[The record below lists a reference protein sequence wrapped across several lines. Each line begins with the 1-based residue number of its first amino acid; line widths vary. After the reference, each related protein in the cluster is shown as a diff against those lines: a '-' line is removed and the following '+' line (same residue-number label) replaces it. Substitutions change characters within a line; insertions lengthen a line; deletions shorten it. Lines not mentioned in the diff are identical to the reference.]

1 MPNREKAPV
10 GGSSGESNSW
20 DTLAEGSKELSEEEL
35 KELSEAVKERS
46 EEATGTGMMAVTEQ
60 LSSGDDSMNGE
71 LWGQMYDASW
81 SSDDPTTKDENFRS
95 KVMTAINKWNN
106 VPVEYRREYL
116 EDGDVDFL
124 NLEGDTELTGED
136 IAVLTQARLLS
147 ERRAEEV
154 KDGDAGEQEEPVLE
168 SDTLVTSEPEPDVK
182 DETAEDNQA
191 DLRDDSSLSVDER
204 IRRSHLRERAVSDD
218 PNAYAVVASERSF
231 RMSLMEEKR
240 KQAEADKGS
249 EEAVVSPDVN
259 NIADQLDDSEIPDV
273 PGFNDEYQFRAH
285 MENGME
291 GHDDDVPEAVPAG
304 GGDDTGESK
313 DNKEDEEKDD
323 DFERGETEPY
333 GNFAAWLKD
342 NHDLDADDF
351 YNLSN
356 DEREKIINEYKKQN
370 NQEGG
375 DSEGNTGEGTGE
387 DGGEDSENDG
397 ESKGEKALAFVS
409 LITEREAQLAAHDI
423 AEAMFADRIAHSKNP
438 FKKIILG
445 NMLKEGV
452 LARYRKQALEAIVA
466 YNADANDGNT
476 KVDNSTVAQYWSK
489 KGGIERFTKAYME
502 QVLPAIH
509 VRAGENMQG
518 FTTRTDETGEIYVV
532 TKSRDADGNIVETRV
547 NPDDEPGAKAAID
560 IRKAIEAYAGG
571 TSDLASL
578 KEEVRRIQQGE
589 GISDRR
595 LDLSVD
601 NLVELAEAAKDRA
614 KHSEGIVSVMEGFS
628 YINGE
633 AMRSVRSESHKT
645 GIEKAVEAIS
655 EKTHG
660 LISPEVIG
668 SAASLAL
675 FFADKGSRSVARAVM
690 PGVGGA
696 IIAGAAAGIRERGRV
711 SGDIQTSSR
720 EAAMGRNVEGPDGR
734 KGKYDRQV
742 AETLYEMQSAESLT
756 ESLNE
761 ALASG
766 DTDSMQ
772 KALAGVTQMINMSDS
787 QRIDLIRFSSS
798 EKIEDERMNLD
809 IARAKVEVAL
819 RKAGIDITRS
829 DVYNDASRTAL
840 QEISRDKDAKD
851 KARASLKAKRM
862 LAQGAKTA
870 AISIVA
876 GTAAR
881 EISAFFN
888 PNQVGVL
895 DHVFNKDNNYGATN
909 TPLAHFLGLK
919 EPDTITPG
927 GIITSEVASQVD
939 QELTPKQIADLQAK
953 GFRVGSPRTIITPG
967 TTTKQVDISEYAKNH
982 TSGGFV
988 RNWLNNGTP
997 ESNGNELRGY
1007 FNDAHGWHT
1016 GMHGESFGGGVT
1028 RDFEDDI
1035 AAGKVHAFF
1044 SFSRGSQSMPIQLSE
1059 RVFTA
1064 ADGTQ
1069 QMEFYSDNPVI
1080 QGWLDQK
1087 MGMVE
1092 IASETGRV
1100 AADGTPIMDIWATWP
1115 GKDITGTIEDTI
1127 DTTTKKTVY
1136 DVFETITE
1144 RDPDQVA
1151 EGAERLV
1158 NGIAI
1163 LPFAS
1168 RKALHRAQPVAPTP
1182 RPTPPQ
1188 PTLTPTPPQPA
1199 PTPTPPQPTPEPR
1212 PRPNP
1217 NDTSEQLDD
1226 DEIPDVPDY
1235 DEYRFRAHQQN
1246 GMEENPEPAP
1256 ETEPVRT
1263 RGGFRPDGGGEWT
1276 VDNLKEI
1283 PNDDAFVTN
1292 MLNNTSSGRMI
1303 LEARNSNPS
1312 LFDSTINMLRDRINR
1327 VNSSSLRPEQKVT
1340 ILNGGSI
1347 DGLDVRL
1354 ISDIRQL
1361 RAYGVITKA

>member
-1 MPNREKAPV
+1 MPNREGAPV
-10 GGSSGESNSW
+10 GDDGGKSNDW
-20 DTLAEGSKELSEEEL
+20 DVLTEEGKEHSEEKL
-35 KELSEAVKERS
+35 KNLSEAVKERS

-95 KVMTAINKWNN
+95 KVMAAINKWNN

-154 KDGDAGEQEEPVLE
+154 KDGDAEAKNKA
-168 SDTLVTSEPEPDVK
+168 PEPYDDLK
-182 DETAEDNQA
+182 RMGYSDEQIDDWVA
-191 DLRDDSSLSVDER
+191 DGFEPLEVYKNYSPAGNVD
-204 IRRSHLRERAVSDD
+204 
-218 PNAYAVVASERSF
+218 
-231 RMSLMEEKR
+231 
-240 KQAEADKGS
+240 
-249 EEAVVSPDVN
+249 PD
-259 NIADQLDDSEIPDV
+259 
-273 PGFNDEYQFRAH
+273 YRFRAY
-285 MENGME
+285 MENDVE
-291 GHDDDVPEAVPAG
+291 GQDNDIPKAVPAG
-304 GGDDTGESK
+304 GGDDTGEAE
-313 DNKEDEEKDD
+313 DNEEDEEKDD

-375 DSEGNTGEGTGE
+375 DSEGDTGEGTGE
-387 DGGEDSENDG
+387 GGGEDSENDG

-502 QVLPAIH
+502 QVLQAIH
-509 VRAGENMQG
+509 TRASEKMQG
-518 FTTRTDETGEIYVV
+518 FTTRTDENGEIYVV
-532 TKSRDADGNIVETRV
+532 TKSRDADDNIVETRV

-589 GISDRR
+589 GISDRK

-601 NLVELAEAAKDRA
+601 NLVELAEAAKNRA
-614 KHSEGIVSVMEGFS
+614 EHSEGIVSVMEGFS

-645 GIEKAVEAIS
+645 SIEKAIEAIS

-756 ESLNE
+756 QSLND
-761 ALASG
+761 ALAAG
-766 DTDSMQ
+766 DTDTMQ

-787 QRIDLIRFSSS
+787 QKIDLIRFSSS

-819 RKAGIDITRS
+819 KKAGIDIEHS
-829 DVYNDASRTAL
+829 DVYNNALNTAR
-840 QEISRDKDAKD
+840 QEISRDMDAKD
-851 KARASLKAKRM
+851 KARASLKTKRM
-862 LAQGAKTA
+862 LAQSAKTA

-919 EPDTITPG
+919 EPDTIAPG
-927 GIITSEVASQVD
+927 DIITTEVASQVD
-939 QELTPKQIADLQAK
+939 QELTPKQIADLQSK

-982 TSGGFV
+982 TNGGFV

-1007 FNDAHGWHT
+1007 YNDVHGWHT

-1064 ADGTQ
+1064 ADGSQ

-1115 GKDITGTIEDTI
+1115 GQDITGTIEDTI

-1144 RDPDQVA
+1144 RGPDQVD

-1168 RKALHRAQPVAPTP
+1168 RKALHRAKPVTPTP

-1188 PTLTPTPPQPA
+1188 PIPG
-1199 PTPTPPQPTPEPR
+1199 PR

-1217 NDTSEQLDD
+1217 NDIS
-1226 DEIPDVPDY
+1226 
-1235 DEYRFRAHQQN
+1235 
-1246 GMEENPEPAP
+1246 GENPEPAP
-1256 ETEPVRT
+1256 EAEPVRT
-1263 RGGFRPDGGGEWT
+1263 REGFRPDGGGEWT

-1292 MLNNTSSGRMI
+1292 MLNNTLSGRMI
-1303 LEARNSNPS
+1303 LEAINSNPS

-1327 VNSSSLRPEQKVT
+1327 VNSSSLSPEQKVI